1 MFAGTAL
8 FLIGPADAGLAA
20 EPVLPTCAVLP
31 VGAVFLT
38 ALAYP

>member
-8 FLIGPADAGLAA
+8 FLIGPAVAGLAA
-20 EPVLPTCAVLP
+20 EAVLPAGAVLP
-31 VGAVFLT
+31 VDAAFLT